1 MKKTT
6 QLLTAMVLFLM
17 PFKSAFSQYY
27 FYDNS
32 TYNTPV
38 MFELGGSL
46 GIMNCLTDIGGA
58 KGLGGHFLK
67 DLNLGNNQ
75 FNGSVYLS
83 ATYKEAI
90 ALRIEGTFGKVKAY
104 DSILKDVKTTT
115 RGRYERNLSFSS
127 KITEVSLI
135 AEFYPKFI
143 FINWDAKDDLPSSFS
158 PYLMAGVGYFSF
170 NPQTELNGRTVD
182 LQPLSTEGQGF
193 TEYPNRKP
201 YKLKQ
206 MNIPMGMGLKFELSP
221 MLNLRTEFLY
231 RFLFTDYLDDVSS
244 KYINP
249 QVFAN
254 HFSGTML
261 NDALELSD
269 RRNKAS
275 AAYPVNP
282 DGGQI
287 RGNPKNNDAYFTFN
301 IKLGLTFGREKI
313 RH

>member
-6 QLLTAMVLFLM
+6 QLLTALVLFMM

-27 FYDNS
+27 FYNNS

-38 MFELGGSL
+38 MFELGGSI
-46 GIMNCLTDIGGA
+46 GIMNCLTDIGGT
-58 KGLGGHFLK
+58 KGLGGLFLK
-67 DLNLGNNQ
+67 DLNIGNNQ

-90 ALRIEGTFGKVKAY
+90 ALRLEGTFGKVRAY

-115 RGRYERNLSFSS
+115 NGRYERNLSFSS
-127 KITEVSLI
+127 KINEVSLI

-143 FINWDAKDDLPSSFS
+143 FINWDARDDLPSNFS
-158 PYLMAGVGYFSF
+158 PYLMAGVGYFAF

-193 TEYPNRKP
+193 AEYPNRKP
-201 YKLKQ
+201 YKLQ
-206 MNIPMGMGLKFELSP
+206 QINIPVGLGLKFELSP

-244 KYINP
+244 TYINP

-275 AAYPVNP
+275 AAYPINP

-287 RGNPKNNDAYFTFN
+287 RGNSKNNDAYFTFN